1 MSEHPPGQHSDP
13 AAAGALPAP
22 ADAIRAELDRVLAS
36 DEFATSARLR
46 DMLRFLVDES
56 LAGRV
61 ARLKGYRIAV
71 EVFHRD
77 PGFDADT
84 DPLVRIQA
92 GRLRRALDR
101 YYATAGARDPLRI
114 GVPKGGYVPAFTV
127 ANGGEVATVATDPGR
142 GPAEGTR
149 PPVVAVLP
157 FQSLSSDPEQAYFA
171 EGLAAELTLA
181 LTRFDGMA
189 VIARQSSLQYRD
201 QVPDLPRIGR
211 ELGARY
217 LVLGSVQRL
226 GQAMRIDAGLAE
238 AASREVLWNERYAFD
253 LGARDLFAVQDD
265 IAQKVSARVA
275 GRYGAVFRD
284 LGRGVQGQ
292 RSAVPGA
299 YDAVLHFHHFVA
311 ERTTGSG
318 ARARAALEQAV
329 ALDPGFA
336 LAWAMLAEM
345 LVDTYA
351 SDPDAPAESLD
362 RALAMA
368 TRAVAL
374 EPTCQ
379 QARWALAWTQFF
391 RRDLPGFRAELERAI
406 ALNPNAPYFLGVA
419 GWATALAGDWERG
432 LALLDRGIELDPHY
446 PRWFHFAHYV
456 DRFRRGDYAAA
467 LAQAKLMGPSDAPRV
482 LALEAAALV
491 RLGRRDEARVK
502 AAPLVAADAGFRT
515 RGRRILQASL
525 LDGELGEALLSAL
538 AEAGVS
544 LD

>member
-1 MSEHPPGQHSDP
+1 MSEHLPGQRSDP
-13 AAAGALPAP
+13 DAAGALPAP

-127 ANGGEVATVATDPGR
+127 ATGGEVAAVATDPGR

-189 VIARQSSLQYRD
+189 VIARQSSLQYRN

-226 GQAMRIDAGLAE
+226 GQAMRIDAGLTD

-253 LGARDLFAVQDD
+253 LGERDLFAVQDD

-284 LGRGVQGQ
+284 LGRGAQGQ

-299 YDAVLHFHHFVA
+299 YDAVLHFYHFVA
-311 ERTTGSG
+311 ERSPPGRGRAHAPRWSRRSRSTPVSRSPGRCSPRRWSTPTRPTRTRRPNRSTGRWRWRRGRSRSNRPASRRAGRWPGRSSSAATCPGSGPSSSGRSRSTRTRRTSSAWPDGRPRWRATGSAGSRCSIAASSSTRTIRAGSTSRTTSTASAG
-318 ARARAALEQAV
+318 A
-329 ALDPGFA
+329 
-336 LAWAMLAEM
+336 
-345 LVDTYA
+345 T
-351 SDPDAPAESLD
+351 
-362 RALAMA
+362 
-368 TRAVAL
+368 TR
-374 EPTCQ
+374 
-379 QARWALAWTQFF
+379 RHS
-391 RRDLPGFRAELERAI
+391 RR
-406 ALNPNAPYFLGVA
+406 
-419 GWATALAGDWERG
+419 
-432 LALLDRGIELDPHY
+432 
-446 PRWFHFAHYV
+446 
-456 DRFRRGDYAAA
+456 RR
-467 LAQAKLMGPSDAPRV
+467 
-482 LALEAAALV
+482 
-491 RLGRRDEARVK
+491 
-502 AAPLVAADAGFRT
+502 
-515 RGRRILQASL
+515 
-525 LDGELGEALLSAL
+525 
-538 AEAGVS
+538 
-544 LD
+544 